1 VNADPTRDT
10 VVVEKIVKA
19 PAETVF
25 TFFADPAQWLRW
37 QGVDASIE
45 PRAGGAFRVNVRGD
59 GYASGQILELEPPRR
74 IVFSWGWE
82 MDGNPMPP
90 GSTVVE
96 IELLPDP
103 AGTLVRLTH
112 RNLPPDTAE
121 LHDAGW
127 NHYLDRLTVAAT
139 GADPGPDPWLAG

>member
-1 VNADPTRDT
+1 MSGDADVDT
-10 VVVEKIVKA
+10 VVVERVVKA

-25 TFFADPAQWLRW
+25 TSSPTRSSGCDGR
-37 QGVDASIE
+37 AST
-45 PRAGGAFRVNVRGD
+45 PRSAHAGGAFRVNVRGD
-59 GYASGQILELEPPRR
+59 GFASGRVLELDPPRR

-90 GSTVVE
+90 GSTLVE
-96 IELLPDP
+96 VDLLPDP

-112 RNLPPDTAE
+112 RNLPPGTAE

-127 NHYLDRLTVAAT
+127 NHYLDRLTTAAA
-139 GADPGPDPWLAG
+139 GGDAGPDPWLAI